1 MKQTKAERSVVA
13 AWMGYL
19 QREPTWPRLICKS
32 WKVFLFRIVAI
43 TAITWLL
50 AESRFRATAFFAVG
64 MLVGSLIR
72 DLEWLRKTAKLW
84 PVVKNYLNW
93 EKISAD
99 HTEQAQQKEKKE
111 VEPAA

>member
-1 MKQTKAERSVVA
+1 MKQTKAETRAVA
-13 AWMGYL
+13 TWMGYL
-19 QREPTWPRLICKS
+19 QREPTWPRLICNS

-50 AESRFRATAFFAVG
+50 AESQYRATAFFAVG

-72 DLEWLRKTAKLW
+72 DLEWFRKTAKLW
-84 PVVKNYLNW
+84 PVVKTYLNW
-93 EKISAD
+93 DKISAA
-99 HTEQAQQKEKKE
+99 HTEQAQRKEKQE